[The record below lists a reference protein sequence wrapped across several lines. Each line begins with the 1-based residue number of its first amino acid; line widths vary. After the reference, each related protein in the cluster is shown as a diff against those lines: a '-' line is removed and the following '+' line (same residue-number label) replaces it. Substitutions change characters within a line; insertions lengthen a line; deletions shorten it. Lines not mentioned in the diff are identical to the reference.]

1 MGVRHLVRHREVARQ
16 LIAFIQTSCAASQ
29 LVLGWFIIPA
39 PFSKDHARLHP
50 RGDQTPSPGFFPAVF
65 VFNRHFPAADV
76 PMACL
81 HILLHHG
88 PVWVV
93 HRDRMVAVK
102 EL

>member
-1 MGVRHLVRHREVARQ
+1 
-16 LIAFIQTSCAASQ
+16 
-29 LVLGWFIIPA
+29 
-39 PFSKDHARLHP
+39 
-50 RGDQTPSPGFFPAVF
+50 